1 MSSQSEPYTTRD
13 SSDITKQK
21 KDNLIYLE
29 KNKLKLPYYL
39 PQSFNYMYSFNSG
52 FEFCNCDDVIPAT
65 PQINYSVSA
74 QSPSR
79 GSGGTGGTL
88 ISITL
93 AWFPVLRVSKYQ
105 VFLVECP
112 LMTGTCPMTGGQI
125 ISTHQSGFLDN
136 NILSYTYTP
145 VTGTTKRVFAFVFA
159 YGRTRQSLPG
169 IYSPEFSV

>member
-13 SSDITKQK
+13 SSDIIKQK
-21 KDNLIYLE
+21 RDKLIYLE
-29 KNKLKLPYYL
+29 KKKPTLPYYL
-39 PQSFNYMYSFNSG
+39 PQSFNYRYSFNAG
-52 FEFCNCDDVIPAT
+52 FQFCNCDDVIPAT

-79 GSGGTGGTL
+79 GSGENYL
-88 ISITL
+88 SSIIL

-105 VFLVECP
+105 VFLVECSS
-112 LMTGTCPMTGGQI
+112 MTGPCPMTGGQI
-125 ISTHQSGFLDN
+125 ISTYQSEFLDN
-136 NILSYTYTP
+136 TTLSYPYTP
-145 VTGTTKRVFAFVFA
+145 VAGTKRVFAFVFA

>member
-1 MSSQSEPYTTRD
+1 MSSQSVPYTTRD

-29 KNKLKLPYYL
+29 RNKLKLPYYL

-79 GSGGTGGTL
+79 GSGGTLT
-88 ISITL
+88 SITL

-105 VFLVECP
+105 VFLVECSS
-112 LMTGTCPMTGGQI
+112 MTGPCPMTGGQI
-125 ISTHQSGFLDN
+125 ISTYQSGFLDN
-136 NILSYTYTP
+136 TTLSYTYTP
-145 VTGTTKRVFAFVFA
+145 VAGTKRVFAFVFA

>member
-21 KDNLIYLE
+21 RDKLVYLE
-29 KNKLKLPYYL
+29 RNKLKLPYYL
-39 PQSFNYMYSFNSG
+39 PQSFEYMYSFNSG

-65 PQINYSVSA
+65 PQINYSVST

-79 GSGGTGGTL
+79 GSGGNLT
-88 ISITL
+88 SITL
-93 AWFPVLRVSKYQ
+93 AWFSVLRASKYQ

-112 LMTGTCPMTGGQI
+112 SMIGPCPMTGGQI

-145 VTGTTKRVFAFVFA
+145 VFGTKRVFAFVFA

>member
-1 MSSQSEPYTTRD
+1 MSSQSVPYTTRD

-29 KNKLKLPYYL
+29 RNKLKLPYYL
-39 PQSFNYMYSFNSG
+39 HQSFNYMYSFNSG

-79 GSGGTGGTL
+79 GSGGTLT
-88 ISITL
+88 SITL

-105 VFLVECP
+105 VFLVECSS
-112 LMTGTCPMTGGQI
+112 MTGPCPMTGGQI
-125 ISTHQSGFLDN
+125 ISTYQSGFLDN
-136 NILSYTYTP
+136 TTLSYTYTP
-145 VTGTTKRVFAFVFA
+145 VAVTKRVFAFVFA